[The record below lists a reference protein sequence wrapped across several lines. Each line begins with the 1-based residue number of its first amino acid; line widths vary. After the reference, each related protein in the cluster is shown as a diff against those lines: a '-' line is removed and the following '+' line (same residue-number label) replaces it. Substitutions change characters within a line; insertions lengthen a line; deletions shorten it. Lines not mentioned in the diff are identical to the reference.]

1 MNVASYIFGI
11 VTALAILGLVLE
23 LLRRGRLKER
33 HALWW
38 VIAGVLALIAA
49 VFPATLEW
57 FAGLVGVEVPLN
69 LVLFT
74 GIAILFIVS
83 LQQSAEL
90 NRLEEKTRVLAEEVT
105 LLKLSQEPA
114 SKLESSD

>member
-1 MNVASYIFGI
+1 MNMSSYIFGI
-11 VTALAILGLVLE
+11 VTAAAILLLVLE

-38 VIAGVLALIAA
+38 IVAGVLALVVA
-49 VFPATLEW
+49 VFPSTLTW
-57 FAGLVGVEVPLN
+57 IAGVVGVEVPLN

-74 GIAILFIVS
+74 GIALLFIVS

-90 NRLEEKTRVLAEEVT
+90 KRLEEKTRILAEEIT
-105 LLKLSQEPA
+105 LLKLSQKPTQR
-114 SKLESSD
+114 KK

>member
-11 VTALAILGLVLE
+11 ITALAILGLVLE

-38 VIAGVLALIAA
+38 VIAGVLALVAA
-49 VFPATLEW
+49 VFPTTLDW

-83 LQQSAEL
+83 LQQSAEI
-90 NRLEEKTRVLAEEVT
+90 NRLEEKTRVLAEEIT
-105 LLKLSQEPA
+105 LLKLSVEN
-114 SKLESSD
+114 KLEK